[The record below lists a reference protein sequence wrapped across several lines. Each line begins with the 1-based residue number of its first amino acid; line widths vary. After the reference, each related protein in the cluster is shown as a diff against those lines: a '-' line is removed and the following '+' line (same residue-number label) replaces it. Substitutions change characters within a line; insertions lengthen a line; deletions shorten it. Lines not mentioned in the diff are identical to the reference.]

1 VIYNVKHDDAPAHAR
16 GRRLMHRAKD
26 EVRKTVVIVVYLW
39 LVFGLLGLHE
49 MLLRR
54 KLGLAYQAE
63 GLALIN
69 ALVLGKVMLIA
80 EDLNLVAGHRG
91 RPLIYAILRKALL
104 FSVLF
109 VVFHI
114 AEKAVVGLVSGSSVA
129 SGVTEIGG
137 GGPLDLLTIAAILFV
152 ALVPYFAFKEITQAL
167 GWPTIRKLLFVG
179 STDADDGVARTNA
192 GGEQRR
198 HCE

>member
-1 VIYNVKHDDAPAHAR
+1 VMSNVKPDDVPAHAR
-16 GRRLMHRAKD
+16 GHRLMHKVKD
-26 EVRKTVVIVVYLW
+26 EVRKLAVIVVYLW

-80 EDLNLVAGHRG
+80 EDLNLGGRHRG
-91 RPLIYAILRKALL
+91 HPLIYAILRSALL
-104 FSVLF
+104 FSLLF

-114 AEKAVVGLVSGSSVA
+114 AEKAVIGLVSGSSVA
-129 SGVTEIGG
+129 SGLTEIGG
-137 GGPLDLLTIAAILFV
+137 GGLLDLLTITAILFV
-152 ALVPYFAFKEITQAL
+152 ALVPYFAFREITQAL
-167 GWPTIRKLLFVG
+167 GWSTIRKLLFVG
-179 STDADDGVARTNA
+179 STDGDAGIARINTS
-192 GGEQRR
+192 GEQRR
-198 HCE
+198 HRE

>member
-1 VIYNVKHDDAPAHAR
+1 MHNVARDDAPAHAR
-16 GRRLMHRAKD
+16 GRRLMQRAKE
-26 EVRKTVVIVVYLW
+26 EVRKLAVIVVYLW

-80 EDLNLVAGHRG
+80 EDLNLVAAHRG

-114 AEKAVVGLVSGSSVA
+114 AEKAVVGLVSGSGVA

-152 ALVPYFAFKEITQAL
+152 ALVPYFAFKEVTQAV
-167 GWPTIRKLLFVG
+167 GWPIIRTLLFVG
-179 STDADDGVARTNA
+179 STDAATGVARTNA
-192 GGEQRR
+192 AGEQGRR
-198 HCE
+198 RE